1 MKILL
6 LAAGC
11 IMLAGWAGAGRIAE
25 NPASVGNVETVAETE
40 PAGSVAALP
49 EPVSFAP
56 TYQAAPEKQYAEAR
70 RIYDSSPAAAQGA
83 YRHGTLVFVIVVID
97 TNQEKIRYL
106 EGTAMLRATALL
118 REKYPRL
125 PPQFRLRNRVVEK
138 ELDDDTGIYRYALV
152 YRLTDI
158 EKAIGKKAGE

>member
-1 MKILL
+1 M
-6 LAAGC
+6 
-11 IMLAGWAGAGRIAE
+11 
-25 NPASVGNVETVAETE
+25 
-40 PAGSVAALP
+40 
-49 EPVSFAP
+49 
-56 TYQAAPEKQYAEAR
+56 
-70 RIYDSSPAAAQGA
+70 
-83 YRHGTLVFVIVVID
+83 IVVID

>member
-11 IMLAGWAGAGRIAE
+11 IMLAGCAGAGRIAE
-25 NPASVGNVETVAETE
+25 KPASVGNVETVAETE

-70 RIYDSSPAAAQGA
+70 RIYDSCPAAAQGA

-106 EGTAMLRATALL
+106 EGTAMLRAAALL

>member
-11 IMLAGWAGAGRIAE
+11 IMLAGCAGAGRIAE

-70 RIYDSSPAAAQGA
+70 RIYDSSPAAAQGDQVSGRDRHA
-83 YRHGTLVFVIVVID
+83 ACNRSASGEVSPTSAAVPAEKPGGGKRIGRRHRDLPICSGLPFDRYRKG
-97 TNQEKIRYL
+97 N
-106 EGTAMLRATALL
+106 
-118 REKYPRL
+118 REKSR
-125 PPQFRLRNRVVEK
+125 
-138 ELDDDTGIYRYALV
+138 
-152 YRLTDI
+152 
-158 EKAIGKKAGE
+158 